1 MTNTVRDHLRALA
14 FLEGLTDT
22 AVHQLSRIV
31 QPVEYACDAVLFE
44 EGEHRQLLALV
55 VSGAVAIEKRQN
67 GRPIRLA
74 TLGPGEAVGEGLLLD
89 DSAHGTSARAILP
102 TAAYVL
108 TRDQVEGMLKESPTL
123 YAALVGRAA
132 RAISQRLSAVD
143 ATLVGRGRSLGFGGA
158 RTRTEHDLLGDRQVP
173 DDALYGV
180 QTLRAVQNFPISGLK
195 PLEPFVIAQVWI
207 KKAAALTHR
216 ETGRLDAQRADA
228 IVRAADE
235 VLAGQ
240 HRDQFVVDPYQAGA
254 GTSHN
259 MNVNEVLA
267 NRANELL
274 GGKRG
279 EYKPV
284 HPNDHVNMAQSTNDT
299 IPTNIRLSILSQ
311 LGGLLSAFERLRD
324 AFAAKG
330 REFDDIVK
338 AGRTHLQDAMPIRL
352 GQEFTAYA
360 GSMDRNLRR
369 IRETADY
376 LRDLGIGGSAV
387 GTGVTVEPEYP
398 ALMNKHLEAITG
410 LDLRIGTDR
419 IQLMQSMGDAAA
431 FSAALRVLA
440 VDLSKIA
447 SDLRLM
453 VMGPRTGIDEIK
465 LPAVQP
471 GSSIMPGKINPSIPE
486 MVNQVCFQV
495 MGLDT
500 TVSIAAEHGQLEL
513 NVMMPVIA
521 HNILLAM
528 RILTNTATVFT
539 EKCVVG
545 IEANREM
552 LAYWVERSAALATA
566 LMPHIGYAKAA
577 ELSKQS
583 VKEGVLVRDMVKRD
597 KLLPAEEIDDVL
609 DLRKMTEIGVPGG
622 AHGMVAGG

>member
-1 MTNTVRDHLRALA
+1 MADA
-14 FLEGLTDT
+14 FRT
-22 AVHQLSRIV
+22 
-31 QPVEYACDAVLFE
+31 
-44 EGEHRQLLALV
+44 
-55 VSGAVAIEKRQN
+55 EKD
-67 GRPIRLA
+67 P
-74 TLGPGEAVGEGLLLD
+74 LGP
-89 DSAHGTSARAILP
+89 
-102 TAAYVL
+102 
-108 TRDQVEGMLKESPTL
+108 K
-123 YAALVGRAA
+123 
-132 RAISQRLSAVD
+132 
-143 ATLVGRGRSLGFGGA
+143 
-158 RTRTEHDLLGDRQVP
+158 QVP
-173 DDALYGV
+173 AEALYGV
-180 QTLRAVQNFPISGLK
+180 QTVRARENFAISGLA
-195 PLEPFVIAQVWI
+195 PLWPFVVAQVWI
-207 KKAAALTHR
+207 KKAAALTHK
-216 ETGRLDAQRADA
+216 ETGRLDARLADA
-228 IVRAADE
+228 IVQAADE
-235 VLAGQ
+235 VLAGK
-240 HRDQFVVDPYQAGA
+240 HTDQFVVDPWQAGA

-279 EYKPV
+279 TYAPV

-299 IPTNIRLSILSQ
+299 IPTNIRLSCLSQ
-311 LGGLLSAFERLRD
+311 LDGLTSAFEALRD
-324 AFAAKG
+324 ALAAKG
-330 REFDDIVK
+330 REFDHIVK

-360 GSMDRNLRR
+360 GSIDRGTRR
-369 IRETADY
+369 VRDAADY

-387 GTGVTVEPEYP
+387 GTGVTVEKEYP
-398 ALMNKHLEAITG
+398 ALMNKNLRAISG
-410 LDLRIGTDR
+410 LDLRIGSDR
-419 IQLMQSMGDAAA
+419 IQLMQSMGDAAG

-440 VDLSKIA
+440 IDLSKIA

-500 TVSIAAEHGQLEL
+500 TVAIAAEHGQLEL

-521 HNILLAM
+521 FNLLLSM
-528 RILTNTATVFT
+528 RLLTNTARTLT
-539 EKCVVG
+539 ERCVVG
-545 IEANREM
+545 IEANEEM
-552 LAYWVERSAALATA
+552 CAYWVERSAALATA
-566 LMPHIGYAKAA
+566 LMPHIGYARAA

-583 VKEGVLVRDMVKRD
+583 VKEGVLVRELVKREQV
-597 KLLPAEEIDDVL
+597 LPADQIDEIL

>member
-1 MTNTVRDHLRALA
+1 MADA
-14 FLEGLTDT
+14 FRT
-22 AVHQLSRIV
+22 
-31 QPVEYACDAVLFE
+31 
-44 EGEHRQLLALV
+44 
-55 VSGAVAIEKRQN
+55 EKD
-67 GRPIRLA
+67 P
-74 TLGPGEAVGEGLLLD
+74 LGPKQVAV
-89 DSAHGTSARAILP
+89 
-102 TAAYVL
+102 
-108 TRDQVEGMLKESPTL
+108 
-123 YAALVGRAA
+123 
-132 RAISQRLSAVD
+132 
-143 ATLVGRGRSLGFGGA
+143 
-158 RTRTEHDLLGDRQVP
+158 
-173 DDALYGV
+173 DALYGV
-180 QTLRAVQNFPISGLK
+180 QTMRARENFPISELR
-195 PLEPFVIAQVWI
+195 PLWPFVVAQVWI
-207 KKAAALTHR
+207 KKAAALTHK
-216 ETGRLDAQRADA
+216 ETGRLDARLADA
-228 IVRAADE
+228 IVQAADE

-274 GGKRG
+274 GGERG
-279 EYKPV
+279 TYSPV

-299 IPTNIRLSILSQ
+299 IPTNIRLAALSQ
-311 LGGLLSAFERLRD
+311 LDAFTGAFETLRD
-324 AFAAKG
+324 ALAAKG
-330 REFDDIVK
+330 REFDHIVK

-360 GSMDRNLRR
+360 GSIERGVRR
-369 IRETADY
+369 VREAADY

-387 GTGVTVEPEYP
+387 GTGVTVEKEYP
-398 ALMNKHLEAITG
+398 ALMNKHLRAISG
-410 LDLRIGTDR
+410 LDLRIGSDR
-419 IQLMQSMGDAAA
+419 IQLMQSMGDAAG
-431 FSAALRVLA
+431 FSAAMRVLA
-440 VDLSKIA
+440 IDLSKIA
-447 SDLRLM
+447 SDLRIM

-500 TVSIAAEHGQLEL
+500 TVAIAAEHGQLEL

-521 HNILLAM
+521 FNVLLSM
-528 RILTNTATVFT
+528 RILTNAARSFA
-539 EKCVVG
+539 ERCVVG
-545 IEANREM
+545 IEANEEM
-552 LAYWVERSAALATA
+552 CAYWVERSAALATA

-597 KLLPAEEIDDVL
+597 KLLPADEIDEVL

-622 AHGMVAGG
+622 KHGMVAGG

>member
-1 MTNTVRDHLRALA
+1 
-14 FLEGLTDT
+14 
-22 AVHQLSRIV
+22 
-31 QPVEYACDAVLFE
+31 
-44 EGEHRQLLALV
+44 V
-55 VSGAVAIEKRQN
+55 V
-67 GRPIRLA
+67 
-74 TLGPGEAVGEGLLLD
+74 
-89 DSAHGTSARAILP
+89 
-102 TAAYVL
+102 
-108 TRDQVEGMLKESPTL
+108 
-123 YAALVGRAA
+123 
-132 RAISQRLSAVD
+132 
-143 ATLVGRGRSLGFGGA
+143 
-158 RTRTEHDLLGDRQVP
+158 
-173 DDALYGV
+173 
-180 QTLRAVQNFPISGLK
+180 
-195 PLEPFVIAQVWI
+195 AQVWI

-216 ETGRLDAQRADA
+216 ETGRLEARLADA
-228 IVRAADE
+228 IIQAADE
-235 VLAGQ
+235 VLAGG
-240 HRDQFVVDPYQAGA
+240 HADQFIVDPYQAGA

-274 GGKRG
+274 GSARG
-279 EYKPV
+279 TYSPV

-299 IPTNIRLSILSQ
+299 IPTNIRLAALSQ
-311 LGGLLSAFERLRD
+311 LDALVAAFETLRD

-330 REFDDIVK
+330 REFDHIVK

-360 GSMDRNLRR
+360 GSLDRGVRR
-369 IRETADY
+369 VRESADY

-387 GTGVTVEPEYP
+387 GTGVTVEKEYP
-398 ALMNKHLEAITG
+398 ALMNKHLRAISG
-410 LDLRIGTDR
+410 LELRVGADR

-431 FSAALRVLA
+431 FSASLRVLA
-440 VDLSKIA
+440 IDLSKIA
-447 SDLRLM
+447 SDLRIM

-465 LPAVQP
+465 LPPVQP

-500 TVSIAAEHGQLEL
+500 TVAIAAEHGQLEL

-521 HNILLAM
+521 YNVLLSM
-528 RILTNTATVFT
+528 RILTNTARVLA

-545 IEANREM
+545 IEANEQM
-552 LAYWVERSAALATA
+552 CAYWVERSAALSTA

-597 KLLPAEEIDDVL
+597 QLLPADQIDDVL